1 MGILLAILKILGI
14 ILLVILGLVL
24 LILLLILFVPI
35 CYRIKAVHNE
45 NETTADVKV
54 SYLVVKAKAH
64 FDKINKL
71 DYGAWILF
79 FKIFPKKEK
88 EKKDED
94 IIPGDV
100 MDGDFI
106 DDNIMEES
114 GAGDSGQ
121 SDVTQN
127 DSIKPDSDKES
138 DKKSKDSKK
147 ESSKEKEKKAGKGLF
162 VKKDKKEKVE
172 AIEEGGEPG
181 ELEGSRKKNKKEK
194 KSLGQIY
201 EDISDKADE
210 AMDKV
215 EDGLDK
221 LDQKYV
227 DTVKKID
234 HVDQFLDRDYVQRTI
249 TRALKVIKRLLLT
262 IKPKKS
268 KGYLRLGLGSAA
280 DTGSMLGKISMFY
293 GLYGSWLNIE
303 PDFYNKVIE
312 ADIDFR
318 GRIYLFRVI
327 FPALRILIS
336 RDFWK
341 TKKLAEKI

>member
-1 MGILLAILKILGI
+1 MGILLAVLKILGI

-24 LILLLILFVPI
+24 LVLMLVLFVPI

-45 NETTADVKV
+45 SETTADAKI
-54 SYLVVKAKAH
+54 SFLVVKVKAH
-64 FDKINKL
+64 FDKVNKL

-79 FKIFPKKEK
+79 FKVFPRKEK
-88 EKKDED
+88 EAKEDSLSED
-94 IIPGDV
+94 IHFDLEDLEAAEGN
-100 MDGDFI
+100 DFSRDEVSEI
-106 DDNIMEES
+106 SDSVASSSDTGAELSVASEVVRDDNKTSLADI
-114 GAGDSGQ
+114 
-121 SDVTQN
+121 
-127 DSIKPDSDKES
+127 ES
-138 DKKSKDSKK
+138 DIEEETNKVKKT
-147 ESSKEKEKKAGKGLF
+147 
-162 VKKDKKEKVE
+162 KKDKPKT
-172 AIEEGGEPG
+172 
-181 ELEGSRKKNKKEK
+181 K
-194 KSLGQIY
+194 KSFGQVY
-201 EDISDKADE
+201 EKLSDKADE

-234 HVDQFLDRDYVQRTI
+234 HVEQFLDRDYVQRTI
-249 TRALKVIKRLLLT
+249 TRGLKVIKRLFLT

-268 KGYLRLGLGSAA
+268 RGYLRLGLGSAA

-312 ADIDFR
+312 ADIDFK
-318 GRIYLFRVI
+318 GRIYLFRII
-327 FPALRILIS
+327 FPAIRMILS

>member
-1 MGILLAILKILGI
+1 MGILLAVLKILGI
-14 ILLVILGLVL
+14 ILLVILGIVL

-45 NETTADVKV
+45 NETTADIKV

-88 EKKDED
+88 EKNDED

-106 DDNIMEES
+106 DDNLMEES
-114 GAGDSGQ
+114 GAVSPEQ
-121 SDVTQN
+121 SDVSQNESQN
-127 DSIKPDSDKES
+127 DSIKPVG
-138 DKKSKDSKK
+138 DKKTSKS
-147 ESSKEKEKKAGKGLF
+147 LF
-162 VKKDKKEKVE
+162 AKKDKKEKKEKIE
-172 AIEEGGEPG
+172 AIEAGGESDG
-181 ELEGSRKKNKKEK
+181 SVEDSRKKNKKEK

-227 DTVKKID
+227 DTLKKFD

-249 TRALKVIKRLLLT
+249 ARVLKVIKRLLLT

>member
-1 MGILLAILKILGI
+1 MGILLAVLKILGI

-24 LILLLILFVPI
+24 LVLMLVIFVPI

-45 NETTADVKV
+45 SETTADAKI
-54 SYLVVKAKAH
+54 SFLVVKVKAH
-64 FDKINKL
+64 FDKVNKL
-71 DYGAWILF
+71 DYGAWILV
-79 FKIFPKKEK
+79 FKVFPRKEK
-88 EKKDED
+88 EAKEDSLSEDVHFDLEDLEAAEGNDFSRDEVSEISD
-94 IIPGDV
+94 SVASSSDTGAELSV
-100 MDGDFI
+100 ASEVER
-106 DDNIMEES
+106 DDNKTSLADI
-114 GAGDSGQ
+114 
-121 SDVTQN
+121 
-127 DSIKPDSDKES
+127 ES
-138 DKKSKDSKK
+138 DIEEETNKVKKI
-147 ESSKEKEKKAGKGLF
+147 
-162 VKKDKKEKVE
+162 KKDKPKT
-172 AIEEGGEPG
+172 
-181 ELEGSRKKNKKEK
+181 K
-194 KSLGQIY
+194 KSFGQVY
-201 EDISDKADE
+201 EKLSDKADE

-234 HVDQFLDRDYVQRTI
+234 HVEQFLDRDYVQRTI
-249 TRALKVIKRLLLT
+249 TRGLKVIKRLFLT

-268 KGYLRLGLGSAA
+268 RGYLRLGLGSAA

-312 ADIDFR
+312 ADIDFK
-318 GRIYLFRVI
+318 GRIYLFRII
-327 FPALRILIS
+327 FPAIRMILS

>member
-1 MGILLAILKILGI
+1 MGILLAVLKILGI

-24 LILLLILFVPI
+24 LVLMLVLFMPI
-35 CYRIKAVHNE
+35 CYRIKAVHSE
-45 NETTADVKV
+45 SETTADAKI
-54 SYLVVKAKAH
+54 SFLVVKVKAH
-64 FDKINKL
+64 FDKVNKL

-79 FKIFPKKEK
+79 FKVFPRKEK
-88 EKKDED
+88 EAKEDSLSEDVHFDLEDLEAAEGNDFSRDEVSEISD
-94 IIPGDV
+94 SVASSSDTGAELSV
-100 MDGDFI
+100 ASEVVR
-106 DDNIMEES
+106 DDNKTSLADI
-114 GAGDSGQ
+114 
-121 SDVTQN
+121 
-127 DSIKPDSDKES
+127 ES
-138 DKKSKDSKK
+138 DIEEETNKVKKT
-147 ESSKEKEKKAGKGLF
+147 
-162 VKKDKKEKVE
+162 KKDKPKT
-172 AIEEGGEPG
+172 
-181 ELEGSRKKNKKEK
+181 K
-194 KSLGQIY
+194 KSFGQVY
-201 EDISDKADE
+201 EKLSDKADE

-234 HVDQFLDRDYVQRTI
+234 HVEQFLDRDYVQRTI
-249 TRALKVIKRLLLT
+249 TRGLKVIKRLFLT

-268 KGYLRLGLGSAA
+268 RGYLRLGLGSAA

-312 ADIDFR
+312 ADIDFK
-318 GRIYLFRVI
+318 GRIYLFRII
-327 FPALRILIS
+327 FPAIRMILS